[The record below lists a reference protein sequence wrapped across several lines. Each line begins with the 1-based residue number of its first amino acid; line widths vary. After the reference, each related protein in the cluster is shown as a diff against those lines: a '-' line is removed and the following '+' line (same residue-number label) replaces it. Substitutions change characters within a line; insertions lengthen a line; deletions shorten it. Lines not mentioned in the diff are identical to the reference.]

1 MTRTLLLTGLLGLL
15 GGPLGAQA
23 PTEFSAGQSRA
34 GTIAPGDTL
43 RVAFDL
49 PADHFFLA
57 TLDQWDIDL
66 AVRWLGPE
74 GKLLCY
80 FDGAS
85 GGSLEIL
92 SGRNEAAGTYTFEII
107 PLSSARRAGEYEL
120 YLQRVE
126 PVATE
131 LAARIDQIMAPY
143 DRQDSPGAAV
153 AILRGGELAFAKG
166 YGMANLE
173 HAVPF
178 RPETVADIGSV
189 AKQMTGLGIL
199 LLQQR
204 GALSVDD
211 TIQKYLPEVPDFGAP
226 ITLRHLMHHTSGL
239 REIYGTTA
247 IAGLRP
253 GDWISQEDALRMVR
267 RQRELNFPPG
277 ERYLYC
283 NTAYMLLADLIRRV
297 SGQPFETWMRENIFL
312 PLGMEDTYIMDE
324 QGELFPG
331 RADAYDFSDRGGFR
345 QVYDN
350 STVQGAGGVYS
361 TVVDLVKWLDHFRTA
376 DLGGAT
382 VRRQMLT
389 PGVLANGDTLDYAA
403 GLVLSRH
410 RGVDRIA
417 HTGSSAGY
425 RAIVSYYPELELG
438 FVITSNRADF
448 GRSKSVAEIDEFLL
462 APHFTEPP
470 AAAAE
475 KIKPP
480 APEPPVLSADALAP
494 YTGRYY
500 SPELGTEYR
509 LVLEQGQLIARHARN
524 EPIHLDP
531 TATPDAFSA
540 SRGAF
545 DEAVFERGPA
555 GRITGMRIA
564 NGRVLRL
571 WLDKVE

>member
-1 MTRTLLLTGLLGLL
+1 MIRYLAISGLLSLC
-15 GGPLGAQA
+15 GGSLGAQVTA
-23 PTEFSAGQSRA
+23 ELRPGQAQAGA
-34 GTIAPGDTL
+34 IAPGDTL
-43 RVAFDL
+43 RVDFDL
-49 PADHFFLA
+49 AADHFFLA

-66 AVRWLGPE
+66 AVRWLDSE
-74 GKLLCY
+74 GKLLRY

-92 SGRNEAAGTYTFEII
+92 SGRNGAAGTYTFEIF
-107 PLSSARRAGEYEL
+107 PLPSARRAGEYEL

-143 DRQDSPGAAV
+143 DRQDTPGAAV
-153 AILRGGELAFAKG
+153 GILRGGELAFAKG

-173 HAVPF
+173 HALPF
-178 RPETVADIGSV
+178 RPETVSDIGSV
-189 AKQMTGLGIL
+189 AKQMTCLGIL

-211 TIQKYLPEVPDFGAP
+211 PIRDYLPEVPDFGSP
-226 ITLRHLMHHTSGL
+226 ITIRHLMHHTSGL

-253 GDWISQEDALRMVR
+253 GDWIRQEDALRMVR

-283 NTAYMLLADLIRRV
+283 NTAYMLLADLISRV
-297 SGQPFETWMRENIFL
+297 SEQPFETWMRENIFQ

-331 RADAYDFSDRGGFR
+331 RADSYEFSDRGGFR
-345 QVYDN
+345 QIYDN

-361 TVVDLVKWLDHFRTA
+361 TVGDLVKWLDHFRTA
-376 DLGGAT
+376 DLGGDT

-410 RGVDRIA
+410 RGVDRIW

-425 RAIVSYYPELELG
+425 RAVVSYYPALELG

-448 GRSKSVAEIDEFLL
+448 GRSERVAEIAEFLL
-462 APHFTEPP
+462 TPHFTDPP
-470 AAAAE
+470 PAAAE
-475 KIKPP
+475 KIKPS
-480 APEPPVLSADALAP
+480 APEPPALDPDALAA

-500 SPELGTEYR
+500 SPELGTEYQ

-524 EPIHLDP
+524 EPILLDP

-540 SRGAF
+540 TSGAF
-545 DEAVFERGPA
+545 DAAVFERGPA

-571 WLDKVE
+571 WLNKVE